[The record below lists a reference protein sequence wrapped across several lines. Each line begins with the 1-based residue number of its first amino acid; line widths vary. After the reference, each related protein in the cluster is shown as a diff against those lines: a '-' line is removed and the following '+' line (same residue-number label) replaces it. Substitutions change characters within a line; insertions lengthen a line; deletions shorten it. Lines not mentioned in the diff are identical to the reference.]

1 MRSAS
6 HPVAGQTL
14 DQAEDGAVEDV
25 GDHAAVVRLFLLLGT
40 KQELSWNGH
49 IQKQTQGFRYSVDFK
64 TVQLFKHAFHHID
77 CKRSYS
83 HICVIRY

>member
-1 MRSAS
+1 MRSAP

-14 DQAEDGAVEDV
+14 DQAKDGAVEDV

-49 IQKQTQGFRYSVDFK
+49 SRME
-64 TVQLFKHAFHHID
+64 HIIMTMVTETY
-77 CKRSYS
+77 CNLQN
-83 HICVIRY
+83 

>member
-6 HPVAGQTL
+6 HPVTCQTL

-40 KQELSWNGH
+40 KKELSWNGH
-49 IQKQTQGFRYSVDFK
+49 GRMEHTIIIMVTETYLQS
-64 TVQLFKHAFHHID
+64 
-77 CKRSYS
+77 
-83 HICVIRY
+83 

>member
-49 IQKQTQGFRYSVDFK
+49 SRME
-64 TVQLFKHAFHHID
+64 HIIIIMVTPPY
-77 CKRSYS
+77 RNLQS
-83 HICVIRY
+83 